1 MYMHSSSL
9 DLTILIG
16 FNQNTDEKEMIIV
29 KIRLTDKTKGDLN
42 F

>member
-1 MYMHSSSL
+1 MHSNSL

-16 FNQNTDEKEMIIV
+16 FNQNIDEKEMIIV